1 MNTAAKPAAAS
12 GKLFAVAPMM
22 DWTDRHCR
30 YFHRQL
36 SSHALLYTEMITE
49 MAVRNGDRQ
58 KLLAFDAK
66 EQPVVLQLGGS
77 NPVGLAEAAR
87 IGEQFGYVEIN
98 LNVGCPSNKVQEGR
112 FGACLMAEPA
122 LVAQC
127 VAAMRKAVAIPV
139 TVKCRIGIDQQDE
152 FADLQ
157 NFVEQVEGAGCQT
170 FTVHARKAWLQGLS
184 PKENRER
191 PPLNY
196 QRVHQLKSAFPHL
209 AILLNGGL
217 MQLAEDFAHLGN
229 LDGLMYGR
237 EAYHNPWILTAVD
250 QLFAGRPSPVATRR
264 DAVLAMLD
272 YIESHI
278 SRGQALHRITRHM
291 LGLYHGQHGGRI
303 WRQILSTD
311 GCKSGVG
318 PEVLLKAL
326 DAVEGQSARLARV
339 A

>member
-1 MNTAAKPAAAS
+1 MNYKD
-12 GKLFAVAPMM
+12 KIFAVAPMM

-66 EQPVVLQLGGS
+66 ELPVVLQLGGS

-157 NFVEQVEGAGCQT
+157 NFVEQVEGAGCET

-196 QRVHQLKSAFPHL
+196 QRVHQLKSSFPQL
-209 AILLNGGL
+209 TILLNGGL
-217 MQLAEDFAHLGN
+217 TQPSKDFAHLGN

-237 EAYHNPWILTAVD
+237 EAYHNPWMLTAVD
-250 QLFAGRPSPVATRR
+250 QLFAGCPSPVATRR

-272 YIESHI
+272 YIESHT

-291 LGLYHGQHGGRI
+291 LGLYHGQPGGRI

-311 GCKSGVG
+311 GCKSGAG